1 MASKVD
7 VTTGSGAFPPNRIRS
22 AESPERLFGEEG
34 VAVQHLFRCGV
45 IRWLR
50 STMPAAKSAIRNRL
64 TKANL
69 KKRMTMAISESTT
82 QQLKSEKLK
91 THRLTVGY
99 GASLPAPRSG
109 AAPIGFTAGRAMTFS
124 PQVKS
129 PRHTASRI

>member
-1 MASKVD
+1 M
-7 VTTGSGAFPPNRIRS
+7 
-22 AESPERLFGEEG
+22 
-34 VAVQHLFRCGV
+34 QHPFQCGV

-91 THRLTVGY
+91 TRRPTVGY
-99 GASLPAPRSG
+99 GASLPASRSG

-124 PQVKS
+124 RQVKS
-129 PRHTASRI
+129 PSHTASRI